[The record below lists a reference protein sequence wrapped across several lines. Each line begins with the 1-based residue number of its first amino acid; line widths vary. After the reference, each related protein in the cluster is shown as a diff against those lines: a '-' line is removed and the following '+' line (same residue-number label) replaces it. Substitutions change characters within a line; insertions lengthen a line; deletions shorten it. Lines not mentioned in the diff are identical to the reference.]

1 MSSWVLEGFL
11 LFFWFILFLEVLR
24 GRRALLYPN
33 LWKPVPLMTMLITN
47 GSRGQ
52 PSKLLV
58 AIRQAHVKGRA
69 ISVTLAPTQNNLISD
84 YQLEEQNPEIQTSPK
99 AEIFAIN
106 RIIIFVTTDMISNL
120 HEKIFLCKR
129 VLSPGLLV
137 S

>member
-1 MSSWVLEGFL
+1 
-11 LFFWFILFLEVLR
+11 
-24 GRRALLYPN
+24 
-33 LWKPVPLMTMLITN
+33 MTMLITN
-47 GSRGQ
+47 GSRGR

-99 AEIFAIN
+99 AEIFAVN
-106 RIIIFVTTDMISNL
+106 RIIIFVTTDMISDLLLFIRFVPQAFSNL

-129 VLSPGLLV
+129 VLSPGLFI